1 MNSFSIAGISSM
13 LRSLYICL
21 LQIHKPILPTDNYPT
36 KWFLAME
43 IKCPKCRYRFVDDV
57 PSGLNEYSCV
67 CPRCGT
73 PFTVSLN
80 NVEAESFP
88 CKDTASVIAQEE
100 VTPAIV
106 NRKPD
111 YRTSVEQP
119 NPRRKL
125 NIAEGRMEFT
135 SRHRTGSKND
145 RYLRRLVIAFIVS
158 IVPSVILALF
168 VLSRCIGTQDVPTF
182 TGNTADKILE
192 ADTASVYTNTHT
204 NVYSQPVPQWVKG
217 EWTGE
222 AQFFGITLVIGET
235 KITEI
240 CGARKARGTYQY
252 DNGRLYCKFPEN
264 TTYTY
269 LVNEDTHTITAG
281 KGLILHKQ
289 N

>member
-1 MNSFSIAGISSM
+1 
-13 LRSLYICL
+13 
-21 LQIHKPILPTDNYPT
+21 
-36 KWFLAME
+36 ME
-43 IKCPKCRYRFVDDV
+43 IKCPKCRYKFVDDV

-73 PFTVSLN
+73 PFTVSLD
-80 NVEAESFP
+80 NVEVESFP
-88 CKDTASVIAQEE
+88 RNDTEPVKVQEE

-145 RYLRRLVIAFIVS
+145 RNLRRLVIAFIVS
-158 IVPSVILALF
+158 IVPSAILALF
-168 VLSRCIGTQDVPTF
+168 VLSRCIGTQDVSTF
-182 TGNTADKILE
+182 TEVTTDKILE
-192 ADTASVYTNTHT
+192 TDTSSVYTNSPV
-204 NVYSQPVPQWVKG
+204 NAYSQPVPQWVKG

-222 AQFFGITLVIGET
+222 AQFFSIILVIDDT

-264 TTYTY
+264 TAYTY

-281 KGLILHKQ
+281 EGLILHKQ